1 MLLLV
6 TSSIVNN
13 ISCVQKWHLARWPIW
28 VETSTLPRAYI
39 YLGTSRV
46 SDVAIIFALIFVFH
60 LCLSYTVSSPSDTS
74 LGPHFNFYWRV
85 YPAKQQTRT
94 QVPSNAKYHQT
105 PTTKTNKRN
114 VNILHLCNK
123 LLSLTHF
130 NDLTTEQLHTPPP
143 YSTITS
149 NFPPQSCPR
158 APCRACPPPRAAPGL
173 TRHDTCHETTSE
185 ETLACFRVI
194 VVGYTWFIYVY
205 LYLGCEHWSYW
216 ISIFL
221 KALNKFRV
229 YIQ

>member
-46 SDVAIIFALIFVFH
+46 SDVAIIFALICVFH

-149 NFPPQSCPR
+149 SLPTSRLKAVR
-158 APCRACPPPRAAPGL
+158 APRAARARRRERLRAWRDTTPATRPPAKRPWHASGSSLWDTHGL
-173 TRHDTCHETTSE
+173 
-185 ETLACFRVI
+185 FMFI
-194 VVGYTWFIYVY
+194 YTWVV
-205 LYLGCEHWSYW
+205 
-216 ISIFL
+216 SID
-221 KALNKFRV
+221 R
-229 YIQ
+229 IGSPSS